1 MPVVEVSLSL
11 IIFFAYFHSKETSLI
26 VNPDLIMKVQSKH
39 QLRDVVTMELCLTEF
54 RLKLEVFLFSNE
66 TFSNNASCKRL
77 RSRKQLTSL
86 GSHKQREHE
95 PPKESKKVTTTHEDA
110 MTAEV
115 LQVLKSM
122 RNDLTGQIRK
132 LSGDLTDFQQDTNAR
147 LAKIKSVM
155 SKIDG
160 IDSLNNKAQEPDE
173 DVDRIKVFLSSTRS
187 TVGAINSK
195 TEESIKRVKESN
207 RELKNKLENYLSFI

>member
-39 QLRDVVTMELCLTEF
+39 QLRDVVTMEWCLTEF

-122 RNDLTGQIRK
+122 RNDLNGQIRK
-132 LSGDLTDFQQDTNAR
+132 LSADLTDFQQDTNAR

>member
-1 MPVVEVSLSL
+1 
-11 IIFFAYFHSKETSLI
+11 
-26 VNPDLIMKVQSKH
+26 
-39 QLRDVVTMELCLTEF
+39 
-54 RLKLEVFLFSNE
+54 
-66 TFSNNASCKRL
+66 
-77 RSRKQLTSL
+77 
-86 GSHKQREHE
+86 
-95 PPKESKKVTTTHEDA
+95 

-122 RNDLTGQIRK
+122 RNDLNGQIRK
-132 LSGDLTDFQQDTNAR
+132 LSADLTDFQQDTNAR